1 MHYLVKYLDKLL
13 KMKEEKGWDY
23 LYFMVDIHNTVIK
36 STYDKSDNFVYF
48 PYAKEVMQ
56 ILTKRSDIKLIMWT
70 STYPEVIEQYR
81 NVFKVSGI
89 EFDYVNENPEMDDD
103 YIRCFIE
110 KFYYDIG
117 IDDKFGF
124 DAETDWKEIYD
135 YLQGKRWSPLEW
147 I

>member
-1 MHYLVKYLDKLL
+1 MHYLVKYLEKLL

-23 LYFMVDIHNTVIK
+23 LYFMVDIHNTVINP
-36 STYDKSDNFVYF
+36 TYDKSDIFVYF

-70 STYPEVIEQYR
+70 STYPEVIEQYKK
-81 NVFKVSGI
+81 VFKTSGI

-103 YIRCFIE
+103 YIRCFID

-135 YLQGKRWSPLEW
+135 YLQGKGW
-147 I
+147 

>member
-36 STYDKSDNFVYF
+36 PTYDKSNEFVYF
-48 PYAKEVMQ
+48 PYAKEVLQ
-56 ILTKRSDIKLIMWT
+56 ILSNRSDVKLIMWT

-81 NVFKVSGI
+81 NVFKASGI

-117 IDDKFGF
+117 FDDKFGF
-124 DAETDWKEIYD
+124 DAETDWKEIYG
-135 YLQGKRWSPLEW
+135 YIKEKGW
-147 I
+147 